1 VTVPVRDTPVRRPV
15 TGAQVL
21 TVGDGA
27 VSSRRD
33 QLATEEPMEIR
44 VHGPGQEPAPFAVAM
59 RTPGNDFELAVG
71 LCCTEGLVA
80 GAGDV
85 ETVAYCLATETGER
99 PEQQY
104 NIVTVRMRRPVPD
117 DLRERRYLASS
128 SCGICGK
135 AALDEVEVRC
145 EPIGAGPRV
154 DATTVRALP
163 ARLAA
168 RQSVFDQTGGLH
180 AAARFT
186 AAGELIAVREDVGR
200 HNALDKLIGH
210 AVLGGELPLR
220 DQVLLV
226 SGRLSFELVQKAAV
240 AGIPVLCAVSAPSS
254 LAVAAAQRFGQTV
267 VGFLRDERFNV
278 YAHPDRIDLDA

>member
-1 VTVPVRDTPVRRPV
+1 VPVRDTPVRRPV

-21 TVGDGA
+21 TVGDR
-27 VSSRRD
+27 VVTTRRD

-44 VHGPGQEPAPFAVAM
+44 VQGRGQDPVAFAVAM
-59 RTPGNDFELAVG
+59 RTPGNDFELAAG
-71 LCCTEGLVA
+71 LCKTEGIVDT
-80 GAGDV
+80 AGDV
-85 ETVAYCLATETGER
+85 ETIAYCVATDALER

-104 NIVTVRMRRPVPD
+104 NIVTVRLRRPIAE
-117 DLRERRYLASS
+117 DLRERRYLANS

-145 EPIGAGPRV
+145 APVGPGPRV
-154 DATTVRALP
+154 AASTLHALP
-163 ARLAA
+163 ERLGAH
-168 RQSVFDQTGGLH
+168 QSVFEQTGGLH

-186 AAGELIAVREDVGR
+186 AGGELIATREDVGR

-210 AVLGGELPLR
+210 AFLAGELPLS

-254 LAVAAAQRFGQTV
+254 LAVAAAERFGQTV
-267 VGFLRDERFNV
+267 VGFLRGARCNV
-278 YAHPDRIDLDA
+278 YTHADRLDLDA